1 MEKIFYTRGKGR
13 VRKSLDVYS
22 DGEQYRFLFTTLDR
36 TNPSKAER
44 AAGAK
49 ENRFKTLEEEF
60 YVEHNSVII
69 PAEFPQP
76 ELVQKFVD
84 FLKGDIT
91 REANSN

>member
-36 TNPSKAER
+36 TNPSKSER

-49 ENRFKTLEEEF
+49 EKRFTALEEEF
-60 YVEHNSVII
+60 YVEHTALIV
-69 PAEFPQP
+69 PAEYPQP

-84 FLKGDIT
+84 FLTGDT
-91 REANSN
+91 AREANSN

>member
-22 DGEQYRFLFTTLDR
+22 DGDQYRFLFTTLDR

-49 ENRFKTLEEEF
+49 EKRFKAMEEEF
-60 YVEHNSVII
+60 YVEHKAVII
-69 PAEFPQP
+69 PAEYPQP
-76 ELVQKFVD
+76 ELVQKFID